1 MVQSGKLQPNHAIIA
16 NIQDI
21 FNRLPDTASE
31 DVIKAFAVG
40 TNDVALALYI
50 ANLLRTT
57 IALHNLINTKIPKEE
72 TPEEK
77 KKREKEEKE
86 KKEKKEKEKEKKDE
100 KEKK

>member
-1 MVQSGKLQPNHAIIA
+1 MAGFDLQWKTERRVTWDFSVHG
-16 NIQDI
+16 
-21 FNRLPDTASE
+21 
-31 DVIKAFAVG
+31 VFARR
-40 TNDVALALYI
+40 YI

-77 KKREKEEKE
+77 KKREKEAKA
-86 KKEKKEKEKEKKDE
+86 KKEKEEKEEKEKEEKKDE